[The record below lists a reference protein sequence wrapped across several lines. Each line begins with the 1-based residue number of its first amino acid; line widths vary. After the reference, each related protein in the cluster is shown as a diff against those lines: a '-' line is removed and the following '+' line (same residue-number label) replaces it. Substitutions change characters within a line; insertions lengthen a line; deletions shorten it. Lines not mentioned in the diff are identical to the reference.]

1 MHEGADCFQRVAC
14 GFITKA
20 LLKTTAVLQLCPPK
34 DVFKSKPL
42 MPVNII
48 LFENRVFADW
58 SR

>member
-1 MHEGADCFQRVAC
+1 MHEGAACFQKSRMWVYHPS
-14 GFITKA
+14 FTDNHP
-20 LLKTTAVLQLCPPK
+20 CPTVVSSK

-42 MPVNII
+42 VPVNII